1 MSGERLLQARIVLVL
16 GLGQIVAF
24 GSSFY
29 LLGVLGDPIASDLGV
44 SPALVFAFLSGAL
57 IVSGLFARMG
67 ARRIDR
73 HGGKA
78 VLLASNLI
86 FAASLAVM
94 AAAPGPVVLGAG
106 VLLMGVGLAVGM
118 YETPFAILVS
128 RYGDQARGSITGVAL
143 LGGLGSTIGW
153 PTTLAMEHLFGWRG
167 ACLGW
172 AVIHLLIALPMVGLL
187 VPNAPPRPQAEHRAS
202 FAVKLPWDR
211 GMVQLAAL
219 FAAAWFISTCMS
231 AHLPRVLQAFGMTP
245 AAAVGA
251 ASLIGVAAVSMRLAE
266 FTVLR
271 RFNPLATTR
280 VATLLHPLGAAIMLI
295 FGPRAGAAFAL
306 GQGGGNGMLT
316 VAKGVL
322 PLQIY
327 GADNY
332 AVRSAMIGVPARF
345 LQAGGPV
352 FYGLILDRSP
362 VAAVAL
368 SSGLC
373 LFMFAMTF
381 GLRRAR
387 TPIQEPVTI

>member
-29 LLGVLGDPIASDLGV
+29 LLGVLGDPIARDLDLP
-44 SPALVFAFLSGAL
+44 PALIFAFLSGAL
-57 IVSGLFARMG
+57 VMSGLFAKAG

-86 FAASLAVM
+86 FAGSLAVM
-94 AAAPGPVVLGAG
+94 AAAPGPVALGAG

-153 PTTLAMEHLFGWRG
+153 PTTLALEHLFGWRG

-172 AVIHLLIALPMVGLL
+172 AAIHLLIALPMVGLL
-187 VPNAPPRPQAEHRAS
+187 VPDAPPRPQAERHAPPRAK
-202 FAVKLPWDR
+202 VPWDR
-211 GMVQLAAL
+211 GMIQLAAL

-231 AHLPRVLQAFGMTP
+231 AHLPRVLQAFGMVP
-245 AAAVGA
+245 AAAVAA
-251 ASLIGVAAVSMRLAE
+251 ASLVGVAAVSMRLAE

-280 VATLLHPLGAAIMLI
+280 VATLLHPVGAAIMLI

-327 GADNY
+327 GPDNY
-332 AVRSAMIGVPARF
+332 ALRSAMIGIPARF

-352 FYGLILDRSP
+352 VYGLILDRSP
-362 VAAVAL
+362 VAAIAM

-381 GLRRAR
+381 GLRRSP
-387 TPIQEPVTI
+387 TPAQEPVTA